1 MAFSSF
7 AKLGICKE
15 ILEVIQKCN
24 WTHPTDI
31 QVQAI
36 PAALRGQDIVGVAET
51 GSGKTAAFAIPILQN
66 LIAKPRHNF
75 ALVLAPTREL
85 ASQLKAQFLDLGG
98 AYGLKVLCLVG
109 GQHVEDQYREM
120 KNSKYHVIIG
130 TPGRIVFHLENSKEL
145 RLTHTR
151 YLVLDEADQM
161 FDDTFENHLTF
172 ILSKLPSSHR
182 TYLYSATM
190 SPEVK
195 KVQEICAK
203 SPVIVQAA
211 PTLSK
216 VKKLDH
222 AFVFLPDQ
230 ERDVYVVY
238 LLSTASKASSANKT
252 IVFTTT
258 WRESFRIAAMLK
270 LMGPMI
276 NGSAAALNGNMKQDK
291 RQEVLFNF
299 RSGETSILVA
309 TDLASRGLDIPE
321 VDLIINYD
329 VPRRP
334 SWSDSA
340 KAYIHRVGRTAR
352 AGRLGRAITLVT
364 PYSATRLKAIE
375 SALGERV
382 PQLPWPG
389 TSCVSMDLREQVM
402 RASKQARANL
412 RESDKKKRILK
423 KNREKA
429 RKAEAFASTMPIDDS
444 DDVDNQ

>member
-1 MAFSSF
+1 MALDGF
-7 AKLGICKE
+7 AKLGVCKE
-15 ILEVIQKCN
+15 ILEVIQRCN

-36 PAALRGQDIVGVAET
+36 PPALRGKDIVGIAET
-51 GSGKTAAFAIPILQN
+51 GSGKTAAFAIPILQD
-66 LIAKPRHNF
+66 LIAKPKHNF
-75 ALVLAPTREL
+75 ALILAPTREL
-85 ASQLKAQFLDLGG
+85 ASQLKVQFLELGG
-98 AYGLKVLCLVG
+98 VYGLKVLCLVG
-109 GQHVEDQYREM
+109 GQHVEDQYLEM
-120 KNSKYHVIIG
+120 KNSKHHVIIG

-145 RLTHTR
+145 RFTHTR

-161 FDDTFENHLTF
+161 FDDAFENQLAF
-172 ILSKLPSSHR
+172 ILSKLPPSHR

-190 SPEVK
+190 SPKVQ
-195 KVQEICAK
+195 KVQEICVRA
-203 SPVIVQAA
+203 PIIAQAT
-211 PTLSK
+211 PTFSK

-238 LLSTASKASSANKT
+238 LLSAASKASSANKT
-252 IVFTTT
+252 IIFTTT
-258 WRESFRIAAMLK
+258 WRESSRIATMLK
-270 LMGPMI
+270 LMGPI
-276 NGSAAALNGNMKQDK
+276 ISGSSAALNGAMQQDK
-291 RQEVLFNF
+291 RQAVLFNF
-299 RSGETSILVA
+299 RSGEISILVA
-309 TDLASRGLDIPE
+309 TDLAARGLDIPE

-352 AGRLGRAITLVT
+352 AGRRGRAITLVT

-389 TSCVSMDLREQVM
+389 MSCVNMELREQIM
-402 RASKQARANL
+402 RANKQARANL
-412 RESDKKKRILK
+412 RESDKKKRIQK
-423 KNREKA
+423 KRRGKT
-429 RKAEAFASTMPIDDS
+429 RKTEGFANPVLMDSS
-444 DDVDNQ
+444 DDGDDQ